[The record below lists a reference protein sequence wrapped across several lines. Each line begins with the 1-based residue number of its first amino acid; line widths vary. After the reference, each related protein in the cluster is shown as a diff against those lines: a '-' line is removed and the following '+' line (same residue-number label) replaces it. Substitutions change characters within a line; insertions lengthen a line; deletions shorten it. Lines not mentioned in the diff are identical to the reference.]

1 MIPMK
6 PTPLRQLAI
15 VSAGQAAPKSDEFS
29 DYGTPFVRAGSLD
42 RLLSGEPESGLEL
55 VSEETARRRKL
66 KTYPRGTVL
75 FAKSGMSATKDRVYV
90 LQNPAHV
97 VSHLATLIPKSD
109 TQTDYLR
116 LALKHFPPSS
126 LIKDLAYPAIGL
138 GDIESFEIPV
148 PHSLDDQIR
157 IAHLLGKVEG
167 LIDQRKQHLQQ
178 LDDLLK
184 SVFLEMFGDPVR
196 NEKGWGKKQFS
207 ELLDDIESGKSPK
220 CEAREAVADEW
231 GVLKLG
237 AVTRCRFD
245 ENENKALPQNVLP
258 SVRDE
263 VKAGDLLFSRKNTYD
278 LVAACAY
285 VFKARPKLLMPD
297 LIFRFVFKKNA
308 EINPIFIWKL
318 LICDSQRKRIQ
329 SLAAGAAGSMPNIS
343 KANLKTV
350 LLPIPPWP
358 LQNQFATIV
367 EKVEGIKSLYQQS
380 LTDLEALYGAL
391 SQQAFKGELDLSR
404 VLLPAQSIAPVAIG
418 DQATVPEP
426 VVQTVTTIHLPDS
439 GNLPAA
445 LEDSEA
451 RKALIAEWLEAYC
464 QQLGDAPFS
473 VQDFM
478 VAVSDRLTEWLQ
490 TVVED
495 EGITDEQKNRLA
507 EFYPS
512 NNVGLDVN
520 DYEDI
525 KKLVFEALAAGALT
539 QGGNKV
545 GNRIELKAVQ
555 S

>member
-1 MIPMK
+1 MK
-6 PTPLRQLAI
+6 
-15 VSAGQAAPKSDEFS
+15 SFW
-29 DYGTPFVRAGSLD
+29 
-42 RLLSGEPESGLEL
+42 
-55 VSEETARRRKL
+55 
-66 KTYPRGTVL
+66 
-75 FAKSGMSATKDRVYV
+75 
-90 LQNPAHV
+90 
-97 VSHLATLIPKSD
+97 
-109 TQTDYLR
+109 
-116 LALKHFPPSS
+116 
-126 LIKDLAYPAIGL
+126 AY
-138 GDIESFEIPV
+138 EIPV
-148 PHSLDDQIR
+148 PSLDEQIR

-167 LIDQRKQHLQQ
+167 LIVQRKQHLQH

-196 NEKGWGKKQFS
+196 NEKGWDKKQFS

-220 CEAREAVADEW
+220 CEAREAAADEW
-231 GVLKLG
+231 GVLKLS
-237 AVTRCRFD
+237 AVTRGRFD
-245 ENENKALPQNVLP
+245 ENENKALPQDVLP

-297 LIFRFVFKKNA
+297 LIFRFAFKKNA

-391 SQQAFKGELDLSR
+391 SQQAFRGELDLSR
-404 VLLPAQSIAPVAIG
+404 VPLPTQSIDPVAIG

-426 VVQTVTTIHLPDS
+426 VVRTVPAIHLPDT
-439 GNLPAA
+439 GNLLAA
-445 LEDSEA
+445 LENSEA
-451 RKALIAEWLEAYC
+451 RKALIAEWLEAYR
-464 QQLGDAPFS
+464 QQLGDALFS

-478 VAVSDRLTEWLQ
+478 AAVSDRLTEWLQ

-495 EGITDEQKNRLA
+495 EGVTDEQKNRLA

-512 NNVGLDVN
+512 NDVGLDVN
-520 DYEDI
+520 DYEHI
-525 KKLVFEALAAGALT
+525 KKWVFEALAAGALT
-539 QGGNKV
+539 QGGNKG

>member
-1 MIPMK
+1 MIFRKLSEVAPPK
-6 PTPLRQLAI
+6 PSSTKPAPNESVWHLTLDQIESGSGQIVNRVYGRASDAGSSTFAFDNGNVLYSKLRPYLNKVICPDTNGIATTELVPLRP
-15 VSAGQAAPKSDEFS
+15 SPS
-29 DYGTPFVRAGSLD
+29 
-42 RLLSGEPESGLEL
+42 EL
-55 VSEETARRRKL
+55 NREYLCS
-66 KTYPRGTVL
+66 
-75 FAKSGMSATKDRVYV
+75 
-90 LQNPAHV
+90 
-97 VSHLATLIPKSD
+97 
-109 TQTDYLR
+109 YLR
-116 LALKHFPPSS
+116 SPKFVSWASS
-126 LIKDLAYPAIGL
+126 QVDGAKMPRMKMKSFWAY
-138 GDIESFEIPV
+138 EIPV
-148 PHSLDDQIR
+148 PSLDEQIR

-167 LIDQRKQHLQQ
+167 LIVQRKQHLQH

-196 NEKGWGKKQFS
+196 NEKGWDKKQFS

-220 CEAREAVADEW
+220 CEAREAAADEW
-231 GVLKLG
+231 GVLKLS
-237 AVTRCRFD
+237 AVTRGRFD
-245 ENENKALPQNVLP
+245 ENENKALPQDVLP

-297 LIFRFVFKKNA
+297 LIFRFAFKKNA

-391 SQQAFKGELDLSR
+391 SQQAFRGELDLSR
-404 VLLPAQSIAPVAIG
+404 VPLPTQSIDPVAIG

-426 VVQTVTTIHLPDS
+426 VVRTVPAIHLPDT
-439 GNLPAA
+439 GNLLAA
-445 LEDSEA
+445 LENSEA
-451 RKALIAEWLEAYC
+451 RKALIAEWLEAYR
-464 QQLGDAPFS
+464 QQLGDALFS

-478 VAVSDRLTEWLQ
+478 AAVSDRLTEWLQ

-495 EGITDEQKNRLA
+495 EGVTDEQKNRLA

-512 NNVGLDVN
+512 NDVGLDVN
-520 DYEDI
+520 DYEHI
-525 KKLVFEALAAGALT
+525 KKWVFEALAAGALT
-539 QGGNKV
+539 QGGNKG

>member
-1 MIPMK
+1 
-6 PTPLRQLAI
+6 
-15 VSAGQAAPKSDEFS
+15 
-29 DYGTPFVRAGSLD
+29 
-42 RLLSGEPESGLEL
+42 
-55 VSEETARRRKL
+55 
-66 KTYPRGTVL
+66 
-75 FAKSGMSATKDRVYV
+75 MSATKDRVYV
-90 LQNPAHV
+90 LQNPAYV
-97 VSHLATLIPKSD
+97 VSHLATLIPKGE

-138 GDIESFEIPV
+138 GDIENFEIPV
-148 PHSLDDQIR
+148 PNSLDDQIR

-220 CEAREAVADEW
+220 CEAREAAADEW

-245 ENENKALPQNVLP
+245 ENENKALPQDVLP
-258 SVRDE
+258 SVRNE

-297 LIFRFVFKKNA
+297 LIFRFVFKKSA

-391 SQQAFKGELDLSR
+391 GQQAFKGELDLSR

-426 VVQTVTTIHLPDS
+426 VVQTVTTIHLPDT

-451 RKALIAEWLEAYC
+451 RKALIAEWLEAYR

-478 VAVSDRLTEWLQ
+478 VAASDRLTEWLQ

-512 NNVGLDVN
+512 NDVGLDVN

>member
-97 VSHLATLIPKSD
+97 VSHLATLIPKSG
-109 TQTDYLR
+109 THIDYLR

-126 LIKDLAYPAIGL
+126 LIKDPAYPAIGL
-138 GDIESFEIPV
+138 GDIEDFKIPT
-148 PHSLDDQIR
+148 PDSSDAQIR

-167 LIDQRKQHLQQ
+167 LIDQRKQHLRY

-220 CEAREAVADEW
+220 CEAREAAADEW

-245 ENENKALPQNVLP
+245 ENENKALPQDVLP

-285 VFKARPKLLMPD
+285 VFKSRPKLLMPD

-380 LTDLEALYGAL
+380 LTDLKALYGAL

-404 VLLPAQSIAPVAIG
+404 VLPSIEVSMEAMSQEIRAMEQS
-418 DQATVPEP
+418 
-426 VVQTVTTIHLPDS
+426 
-439 GNLPAA
+439 
-445 LEDSEA
+445 
-451 RKALIAEWLEAYC
+451 
-464 QQLGDAPFS
+464 
-473 VQDFM
+473 
-478 VAVSDRLTEWLQ
+478 
-490 TVVED
+490 
-495 EGITDEQKNRLA
+495 
-507 EFYPS
+507 
-512 NNVGLDVN
+512 
-520 DYEDI
+520 
-525 KKLVFEALAAGALT
+525 
-539 QGGNKV
+539 
-545 GNRIELKAVQ
+545 
-555 S
+555 